1 MSMRI
6 VVDDDELKRV
16 RQQLGELQHKAPN
29 VISRALNRS
38 LTNINT
44 TIRKGVRTKYTVQ
57 ATDVKDRLDS
67 VRASPSKLAAKVT
80 AKGRPIGL
88 DKFKVSPKTVNPRR
102 KKQLKIS
109 VKKGSAKEIL
119 GAFIGN
125 QGNEK
130 VFIRDGKPRLPIS
143 RLFGPSVPQMIGNN
157 EVVEQINQ
165 SAYETYH
172 KNINYEINYLLG
184 KMGAK

>member
-6 VVDDDELKRV
+6 VVNDDELKRV
-16 RQQLGELQHKAPN
+16 QEQLGELQRKAPN
-29 VISRALNRS
+29 VIAKSLNRS
-38 LTNINT
+38 LSHINT
-44 TIRKGVRTKYTVQ
+44 TIRKEVRDEYTVKAQ
-57 ATDVKDRLDS
+57 EVKDRLES
-67 VRASPSKLAAKVT
+67 VRASTSRLAAKVT
-80 AKGRPIGL
+80 AKGRPLGL
-88 DKFKVSPKTVNPRR
+88 EKFRVNPKTVNPRR

-143 RLFGPSVPQMIGNN
+143 RLFGPSVPQMIGND
-157 EVVEQINQ
+157 EIVEQINE
-165 SAYETYH
+165 SAYVTYQ
-172 KNINYEINYLLG
+172 KNINHEINYLLG